1 MNTRQTA
8 PTTQPASLL
17 TLEALLAALLGAT
30 AMLARRLRR
39 QTAPRAS
46 APRATPAPRYSP
58 KRTPLGLMGSV
69 GPIKNPPPP
78 QTV

>member
-8 PTTQPASLL
+8 LSNRPASLL
-17 TLEALLAALLGAT
+17 TLDALLAALLGAT
-30 AMLARRLRR
+30 AMLARRLQV
-39 QTAPRAS
+39 QTVHRTSAQRA
-46 APRATPAPRYSP
+46 APAPRHSP

-78 QTV
+78 QKV